1 MLTILFA
8 MLGII
13 TVFVI
18 FVVFYMIIAH
28 KTRDIGIMKSVGV
41 SSWSVVSV
49 FLMFAGMVGVV
60 GSAIGASAGCGF
72 LIKIN
77 AIEGWLFEHY
87 NWQLWNRQMYAIGEI
102 PHDIEP
108 DVIAVIMFC
117 AIGASLLGAVVPA
130 VQAGVKRPV
139 EVLQV
144 NQV

>member
-28 KTRDIGIMKSVGV
+28 KTRDIGIMKSIGI
-41 SSWSVVSV
+41 SSWSVVSI
-49 FLMFAGMVGVV
+49 FLMFAGMVGIV
-60 GSAIGASAGCGF
+60 GSAIGASAGCAF
-72 LIKIN
+72 LVKIN
-77 AIEGWLFEHY
+77 DMEDWLFANY
-87 NWQLWNRQMYAIGEI
+87 KWQLWNREIYAIGEI
-102 PHDIEP
+102 PHDIEFN
-108 DVIAVIMFC
+108 VIAVIVLC
-117 AIGASLLGAVVPA
+117 AIGAALLGAFVPG
-130 VQAGVKRPV
+130 VQAGFKRPV